1 MAKKISSD
9 LSKTWNELPAYVRL
23 AIYGIGGF
31 YIYTKLSAWGKGL
44 GDKAKRQRA
53 LAEAEATG
61 QQPTMGDYD
70 YVTQAKKLYNAF
82 SWYSDDEDA
91 AYGVFRRIK
100 NDVDFIKLDE
110 AFYDISKEDMI
121 PYINSYLSN
130 SEQGKINDILA
141 KAGVKYRL

>member
-1 MAKKISSD
+1 MAKKLSSD

-44 GDKAKRQRA
+44 GDKAARNRA
-53 LAEAEATG
+53 IAEAEAKG
-61 QQPTMGDYD
+61 QKPSKGEYD
-70 YVTQAKKLYNAF
+70 YVTYAKQLYNAF

-91 AYGVFRRIK
+91 AYSVFRK
-100 NDVDFIKLDE
+100 LENDIDFIKLDE

-121 PYINSYLSN
+121 PYVNSYLSN

-141 KAGVKYRL
+141 KRGIQYRL